1 MRSLALLGWFFQVP
15 APDYFA
21 SWEQAGI
28 VTVLVATIFVIGAA
42 FLRGWVVP
50 KGQNDRERERADKSE
65 AANEKLREAFEGIVR
80 AYERLATEA
89 VAAERDATSE
99 IKGANVH
106 LAEMRSQV
114 ELLKTILQSKLNRD

>member
-1 MRSLALLGWFFQVP
+1 LATLIWVSLTQVP

-28 VTVLVATIFVIGAA
+28 VTVLVAAIFIVGAA

-50 KGQNDRERERADKSE
+50 KGQNDRERERADKAE
-65 AANEKLREAFEGIVR
+65 AQNEKLREAFENIVR

-89 VAAERDATSE
+89 VAAERDATTE
-99 IKGANVH
+99 VRMANVH
-106 LAEMRSQV
+106 LGEMKSAL
-114 ELLKTILQSKLNRD
+114 ELLKAQLGKG